1 MRIKIYFT
9 VFCLACLGLMSCN
22 EWLDVQQDN
31 EQKEEN
37 IFKTENG
44 FRNALTDCYMELA
57 DTSAYGMNLT
67 MTSIECLGN
76 LWQLPNP
83 ETNSYNKYYKAAYY
97 LRTYQYDVDDS
108 KNVIKRIYGKL
119 FNVIT
124 QANMIINHAKD
135 DEGVFESEKTYSIIL
150 GEAYALRALCQ
161 MDVLRLFGQLPQN
174 ATKQVSLPYSETATL
189 DVMPPYYSFSDYV
202 AKLKT
207 DLSKADSLLKGH
219 DPVYGTTFNSASD
232 DDDFFEYRQFR
243 LNYWAVKAMQARLYL
258 YLGETEAAHTVAMEI
273 INAQPLTLSGATDL
287 TATNM
292 FLTCPSEA
300 LFMLSKYDLID
311 YTITLFSD
319 DNKSQVG
326 FFGGLYDLTM
336 DQFNQLYQGV
346 QTSSHNRYIRVW
358 NKNKYDGQKTSYV
371 TLRKYWYDST
381 NPTSGQS
388 DYLMTKVQV
397 IPMIRLSEIYLIAI
411 ETSTDLSEVNSL
423 YQTYMR
429 SHEVLLAE
437 DAFSSL
443 DAAREEV
450 INEYRREFFGE
461 GLMFYVY
468 KRKGATTQMFNDN
481 AVTEENYI
489 VPLPASEYDPSVIE
503 K

>member
-1 MRIKIYFT
+1 MRKIIYFAAL
-9 VFCLACLGLMSCN
+9 CLVCLGLTSCN
-22 EWLDVQQDN
+22 DWLDVQQDN
-31 EQKEEN
+31 EQKEED
-37 IFKTENG
+37 IFKKETG
-44 FRNALTDCYMELA
+44 FRNALTNCYMDLA
-57 DTSAYGMNLT
+57 DRDAYGENLT

-83 ETNSYNKYYKAAYY
+83 ETSSYNEDYKAAYY

-108 KNVIKRIYGKL
+108 KDVIEAIYGKL

-124 QANMIINHAKD
+124 QANMVINHAKANKN
-135 DEGVFESEKTYSIIL
+135 VFNSEKNYSIIL
-150 GEAYALRALCQ
+150 GEAYALHALCQ

-189 DVMPPYYSFSDYV
+189 DVMPPYYNFSDYV
-202 AKLKT
+202 AKLKS
-207 DLSKADSLLKGH
+207 DLSEAERLLKDN
-219 DPVYGTTFNSASD
+219 DPVYGTTFNKASD
-232 DDDFFEYRQFR
+232 EDDYFEYRQFR
-243 LNYWAVKAMQARLYL
+243 LNYWAVKALQARLYL
-258 YLGETEAAHTVAMEI
+258 YLGETEAAHSTAMEI
-273 INAQPLTLSGATDL
+273 INAAPLTLSGTTDL
-287 TATNM
+287 IATNM

-311 YTITLFSD
+311 YTVTLFSD
-319 DNKSQVG
+319 DNNAQVS

-336 DQFNQLYQGV
+336 DQFNELYKGV
-346 QTSSHNRYIRVW
+346 QTSSHNRYIREW

-388 DYLMTKVQV
+388 SSLMTKVQV

-411 ETSTDLSEVNSL
+411 ETSNDLSEVNSL

-429 SHEVLLAE
+429 SHEVLLTE
-437 DAFSSL
+437 DAFSTL
-443 DAAREEV
+443 EAAREEV
-450 INEYRREFFGE
+450 VNEYRREFFGE

-468 KRKGATTQMFNDN
+468 KRKGATTQMFNSN
-481 AVTEENYI
+481 TVTEDNYI
-489 VPLPASEYDPSVIE
+489 VPLPTSEYDPSAV

>member
-1 MRIKIYFT
+1 MRIKIYFAA
-9 VFCLACLGLMSCN
+9 LGIACLGLTSCN

-31 EQKEEN
+31 EQKEED
-37 IFKTENG
+37 IFKKETG
-44 FRNALTDCYMELA
+44 FRNALTNCYMELA
-57 DTSAYGMNLT
+57 DTCAYGKNLT
-67 MTSIECLGN
+67 MTHIESLAN

-83 ETNSYNKYYKAAYY
+83 ETSSYNKYYKAAYY

-108 KNVIKRIYGKL
+108 KNAIKAIYGKL

-124 QANMIINHAKD
+124 QANMIINHAKNN
-135 DEGVFESEKTYSIIL
+135 EGVFESEKTYSIIL

-189 DVMPPYYSFSDYV
+189 DVMPPYYNFSDYV
-202 AKLKT
+202 AKLKS
-207 DLSKADSLLKGH
+207 DLSEAENLLKDN

-243 LNYWAVKAMQARLYL
+243 LNYWAVKALQARLYL
-258 YLGETEAAHTVAMEI
+258 YLGETESAHTTAMEI
-273 INAQPLTLSGATDL
+273 INEQPLSLSGVSDL
-287 TATNM
+287 SSENLY
-292 FLTCPSEA
+292 LTCPSEA

-311 YTITLFSD
+311 YTITLFTD
-319 DNKSQVG
+319 ANREHVG
-326 FFGGLYDLTM
+326 FFGEQYDLTT
-336 DQFNQLYQGV
+336 DQFNELYKGV
-346 QTSSHNRYIRVW
+346 QTSSHNRYIREW
-358 NKNKYDGQKTSYV
+358 RKNATDSQGTGYV
-371 TLRKYWYDST
+371 ALKKYWYDST
-381 NPTSGQS
+381 NPTSNQAS
-388 DYLMTKVQV
+388 NLMTKVQV

-411 ETSTDLSEVNSL
+411 ETSNNLSEVNSL

-429 SHEVLLAE
+429 SHEVLLTE
-437 DAFSSL
+437 DAFSTL

-450 INEYRREFFGE
+450 INEYRREFFAE

-481 AVTEENYI
+481 TVTEEDYI
-489 VPLPASEYDPSVIE
+489 VPLPTSEYDPTTV